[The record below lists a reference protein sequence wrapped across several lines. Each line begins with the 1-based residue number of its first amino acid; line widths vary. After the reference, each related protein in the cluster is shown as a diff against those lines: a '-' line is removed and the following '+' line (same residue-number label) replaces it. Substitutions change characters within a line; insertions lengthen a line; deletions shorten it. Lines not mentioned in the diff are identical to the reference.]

1 MPGKSSC
8 CGYCSGNNIVLA
20 TRSTIFDDHLHLFDQ
35 PDMTQSFRNFIMER
49 LVVAMLL
56 FAVSS
61 QAQAL
66 TKIDTGL
73 GNPEAALKME
83 LIKHFASLAED
94 EVGALTLG
102 VKKN

>member
-1 MPGKSSC
+1 
-8 CGYCSGNNIVLA
+8 
-20 TRSTIFDDHLHLFDQ
+20 
-35 PDMTQSFRNFIMER
+35 MTQSFRNFIMER

-73 GNPEAALKME
+73 GNPMSVSKKEQ
-83 LIKHFASLAED
+83 IKHFASLAED
-94 EVGALTLG
+94 EVAALNLG
-102 VKKN
+102 VKKIEMD

>member
-1 MPGKSSC
+1 
-8 CGYCSGNNIVLA
+8 
-20 TRSTIFDDHLHLFDQ
+20 
-35 PDMTQSFRNFIMER
+35 MTQSFRNFIMER
-49 LVVAMLL
+49 LVLSMLL

-83 LIKHFASLAED
+83 LIQHFASLAED

-102 VKKN
+102 VKKIEMD